1 MHILRSNTYNCVKLH
16 QYQFIHL
23 GEVALRRKK
32 TDGRTDEQTDRQTDS
47 DKSYQK
53 EPALPHRYPGLY
65 SLIEEGDFF
74 DIWV

>member
-1 MHILRSNTYNCVKLH
+1 L
-16 QYQFIHL
+16 HL
-23 GEVALRRKK
+23 GEKRR
-32 TDGRTDEQTDRQTDS
+32 TDGQTDRQTDS